1 MKHLNLKEVE
11 GHVLVVLRT
20 EHEGRERAI
29 KLAALLPIIK
39 ERMKDDLVTDR
50 QMRKAVA
57 LCAPKI
63 CSGSGGL
70 YYPANKDEKRAA
82 IMYQIKKIRGI
93 RRRVDAIARAY
104 PELETYVQLELGKGI
119 QL

>member
-1 MKHLNLKEVE
+1 MKHINLSEIA
-11 GHVLVVLRT
+11 GHVLVVLES

-57 LCAPKI
+57 ICAPKI

-70 YYPANKDEKRAA
+70 YFPVNKAEKQAA

-104 PELETYVQLELGKGI
+104 PELEQFVQM
-119 QL
+119 QLPR